1 MKQSEC
7 WLEIY
12 LQALREKHS
21 VFRWRVYKTH
31 VLTEHQM
38 QGQDNSFESNMGVEL
53 QVELHIS
60 SAEMTLLFLVLLFQN
75 KEQM

>member
-1 MKQSEC
+1 
-7 WLEIY
+7 
-12 LQALREKHS
+12 
-21 VFRWRVYKTH
+21 
-31 VLTEHQM
+31 M